1 MYVRQM
7 LEPVDVFGA
16 VPDATRI
23 NPNTAYVD
31 SLRNRLNT
39 VGGRGQ
45 FASDISTRDANNRL
59 QQAYEQRL
67 AALRPASGL
76 GGQGVTSA
84 ALPWD
89 GKKWFD
95 ITGGKYKYSGTFGKY
110 ASGGEHNA
118 LDFLTPL
125 GSKLYMPFGG
135 KIVSAG
141 FEPQKTPGGKY
152 FGNAIR
158 IKFDNGTYGILG
170 HLGSFAQGLKP
181 GQHFNAGSFL
191 GLSGNTG
198 YSTGPHTHFEMRT
211 SLYNPSTAFDYRYLF
226 GW

>member
-1 MYVRQM
+1 MAIRQM
-7 LEPVDVFGA
+7 LQPVDVFA
-16 VPDATRI
+16 SLPDATRI

-31 SLRNRLNT
+31 SLRNRLGT
-39 VGGRGQ
+39 VNARGS
-45 FASDISTRDANNRL
+45 FASDISTRDAMANM
-59 QQAYEQRL
+59 QQAYQTRL
-67 AALRPASGL
+67 AGL
-76 GGQGVTSA
+76 QPIGAQTPGGVSSPS
-84 ALPWD
+84 LPWD

-95 ITGGKYKYSGTFGKY
+95 ITGGKYKYNGTFGHY

-135 KIVSAG
+135 RIVSAK
-141 FEPQKTPGGKY
+141 FEPQSKPGAKY

-170 HLGSFAQGLKP
+170 HLGSFAKGLRP
-181 GQHFNAGSFL
+181 GMHFNPGDFL

-198 YSTGPHTHFEMRT
+198 FSTGPHTHFEMRT
-211 SLYNPSTAFDYRYLF
+211 SLYNPATAFDYRYLF